1 MKKDRTKYIL
11 NEIFLM
17 RLDGLFFFFFFANVA
32 GMVLFQSEI
41 KKAEAPRKIKEGKLS
56 QPTPQ
61 NIVP

>member
-1 MKKDRTKYIL
+1 MD
-11 NEIFLM
+11 
-17 RLDGLFFFFFFANVA
+17 FFFFFFANVA

-41 KKAEAPRKIKEGKLS
+41 KTAEAPRKIKEGKLS